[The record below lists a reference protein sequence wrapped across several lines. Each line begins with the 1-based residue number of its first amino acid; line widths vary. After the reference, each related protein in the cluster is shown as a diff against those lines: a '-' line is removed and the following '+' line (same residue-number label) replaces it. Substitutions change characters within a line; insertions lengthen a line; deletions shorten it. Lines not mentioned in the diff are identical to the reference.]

1 MTQIRPEVH
10 VHHAKE
16 VADDLLSQRRRLLSD
31 AASSDLAFN
40 ELQMSKLCALDAAL
54 RVVRAV
60 IDEESGARHEQRA
73 QNASGEPDN
82 RGAHV

>member
-10 VHHAKE
+10 VYHAKE

-31 AASSDLAFN
+31 AASSRFGVN

-60 IDEESGARHEQRA
+60 IDEESGARHQQRVH
-73 QNASGEPDN
+73 NASGEPN
-82 RGAHV
+82 SRGVHV